1 MLQLNYKEQESMAP
15 KILHVPPHGRKK
27 GKDLKLVMLI
37 RDWLIAGVQL

>member
-15 KILHVPPHGRKK
+15 KILHVPPQRKK
-27 GKDLKLVMLI
+27 GKDLTLVMLT